1 MSSVKAG
8 AEAWLR
14 HAHSVAALRA
24 MARRRL
30 PRMVFDFAD
39 GAAEDERTLRRNE
52 AAFSDWGFLPRP
64 LEGTSSRDQG
74 VELFGRRLAMPVI
87 IGPTGSA
94 GMFWPRGEVET
105 AKAAAAAGT
114 AYVMSHGSSVSIEDL
129 AEVHTGRRWF
139 QVFMYRD
146 RGLTRSLAER
156 AAAAGYEALVLTTD
170 NQILGMRERD
180 LRNGFTIP
188 PRVTLRTAFDMSLRL
203 PWILR
208 QRKAPMV
215 TLANYVSEE
224 RKDIVS
230 LAAHI
235 AGLLDPAASWRDVE
249 WLRGVWKGPL
259 LLKGVL
265 HPDEARRAAEAGID
279 GVIVSNHGGRQLD
292 TAIASL
298 DALPAVVDAIGG
310 RIPVLIDGGV
320 RRGGDVVKALALGAT
335 ACLIGRPHLWGVAV
349 GGEAG
354 VARVLDILR
363 QDVDRILALGGWDGV
378 AALGPHALV
387 RRAGEDPWP
396 R

>member
-1 MSSVKAG
+1 MTSG
-8 AEAWLR
+8 TGRQPAWLR
-14 HAHSVAALRA
+14 HAHSVADIRA
-24 MARRRL
+24 MARRQL

-52 AAFSDWGFLPRP
+52 DAFSDYGFLPKP
-64 LEGTSSRDQG
+64 LDGTSTRDQG
-74 VELFGRRLAMPVI
+74 VELFGKPLALPVLV
-87 IGPTGSA
+87 GPTGSI

-105 AKAAAAAGT
+105 ARAAAAAGT
-114 AYVMSHGSSVSIEDL
+114 VYVMSHGSTVSIEDL
-129 AEVHTGRRWF
+129 AAVHSGRRWF

-156 AAAAGYEALVLTTD
+156 AAAAGYEALVLTVD

-188 PRVTLRTAFDMSLRL
+188 PRVTMRTAFDMTRRL

-208 QRKAPMV
+208 QRRAPMV

-249 WLRGVWKGPL
+249 WLRGIWKGPL
-259 LLKGVL
+259 VLKGVL
-265 HPDEARRAAEAGID
+265 HPEEARRAVDCGVDGI
-279 GVIVSNHGGRQLD
+279 IVSNHGGRQLD

-298 DALPAVVDAIGG
+298 DALPAVAEAVAG
-310 RIPVLIDGGV
+310 RIAVLIDGGV

-335 ACLIGRPHLWGVAV
+335 ACLIGRPHLWGVSV
-349 GGEAG
+349 GGQAG
-354 VARVLDILR
+354 VERVLEIFR
-363 QDVDRILALGGWDGV
+363 QDIDRALALCGWDGV
-378 AALGPHALV
+378 AAIDPAGLCRIPGRPGP
-387 RRAGEDPWP
+387 
-396 R
+396 

>member
-1 MSSVKAG
+1 MTSG
-8 AEAWLR
+8 TGRQPAWLR
-14 HAHSVAALRA
+14 HAHSVADIRA
-24 MARRRL
+24 MARRQL

-52 AAFSDWGFLPRP
+52 DAFSDYGFLPKP
-64 LEGTSSRDQG
+64 LDGTSTRDQG
-74 VELFGRRLAMPVI
+74 VELFGKRLALPVI
-87 IGPTGSA
+87 VGPTGSI

-105 AKAAAAAGT
+105 ARAAAAAGT
-114 AYVMSHGSSVSIEDL
+114 VYVMSHGSTVSIEDL
-129 AEVHTGRRWF
+129 AAVHSGRRWF

-146 RGLTRSLAER
+146 RGLTQSLAER
-156 AAAAGYEALVLTTD
+156 AAAAGYEALVLTVD

-188 PRVTLRTAFDMSLRL
+188 PRVTLHTAFDMTRRL

-208 QRKAPMV
+208 QRRAPMV

-249 WLRGVWKGPL
+249 WLRGIWKGPL
-259 LLKGVL
+259 VLKGVL
-265 HPDEARRAAEAGID
+265 HPEEARRAVDCGVDGI
-279 GVIVSNHGGRQLD
+279 IVSNHGGRQLD

-298 DALPAVVDAIGG
+298 DALPAVAEAVAG
-310 RIPVLIDGGV
+310 RIAVLIDGGL

-335 ACLIGRPHLWGVAV
+335 ACLIGRPHLWGVSV
-349 GGEAG
+349 GGQAG
-354 VARVLDILR
+354 VERVLEIFR
-363 QDVDRILALGGWDGV
+363 QDIDRALALCGWDGV
-378 AALGPHALV
+378 AAIDP
-387 RRAGEDPWP
+387 AGLCRIPGRP
-396 R
+396 RP

>member
-1 MSSVKAG
+1 MTTGKAG
-8 AEAWLR
+8 AAAWQR
-14 HAHSVAALRA
+14 HAHSVAALRV

-52 AAFSDWGFLPRP
+52 SAFSDYGFLPEP
-64 LEGTSSRDQG
+64 LVGTSVRDQG
-74 VELFGRRLAMPVI
+74 VELFGRRLGLPVI
-87 IGPTGSA
+87 IGPTGSS
-94 GMFWPRGEVET
+94 GMFWPRGELET
-105 AKAAAAAGT
+105 ARAAAAAGT
-114 AYVMSHGSSVSIEDL
+114 VYVMSHGSSISIEDL
-129 AEVHTGRRWF
+129 AREHAGPRWF

-146 RGLTRSLAER
+146 RGLTQSLAER

-188 PRVTLRTAFDMSLRL
+188 PRITLRTALDMSLRL

-208 QRKAPMV
+208 QRRAPMV
-215 TLANYVSEE
+215 TLANYVSEQ

-249 WLRGVWKGPL
+249 WLRGIWKGPL

-265 HPDEARRAAEAGID
+265 HPGEARRAVEAGVD

-298 DALPAVVDAIGG
+298 DALPAVVEAVAG

-354 VARVLDILR
+354 VARVLDIFR
-363 QDVDRILALGGWDGV
+363 QDIDRVLALGGWDGV

-387 RRAGEDPWP
+387 RRPGGGP
-396 R
+396 

>member
-1 MSSVKAG
+1 MTSGTAR
-8 AEAWLR
+8 EPAWLR
-14 HAHSVAALRA
+14 HAHSVAAMRA

-52 AAFSDWGFLPRP
+52 DAFSDYGFLPRP
-64 LEGTSSRDQG
+64 LDGTPSRSQG
-74 VELFGRRLAMPVI
+74 VELFGRPLGLPVI

-105 AKAAAAAGT
+105 ARAAAAADT
-114 AYVMSHGSSVSIEDL
+114 VYVMSHGSSVSIEDL
-129 AEVHTGRRWF
+129 AAVHKGRRWF

-188 PRVTLRTAFDMSLRL
+188 PRITWRTAFDMTRRL
-203 PWILR
+203 PWILG
-208 QRKAPMV
+208 QRRAPMV

-249 WLRGVWKGPL
+249 WLRGIWKGPL
-259 LLKGVL
+259 VLKGVL
-265 HPDEARRAAEAGID
+265 HADEARRAAESGID
-279 GVIVSNHGGRQLD
+279 GIVVSNHGGRQLD

-298 DALPAVVDAIGG
+298 DALPAVVEAVAG

-320 RRGGDVVKALALGAT
+320 RRGGDVIKAIALGAT

-349 GGEAG
+349 GGQAG
-354 VARVLDILR
+354 VARVLEIFR
-363 QDVDRILALGGWDGV
+363 QDIDRALALSGWDGI
-378 AALGPHALV
+378 AAVDRGRLCTIP
-387 RRAGEDPWP
+387 RATRP
-396 R
+396 

>member
-1 MSSVKAG
+1 MTSG
-8 AEAWLR
+8 TGRQPAWLR
-14 HAHSVAALRA
+14 HAHSVADIRA
-24 MARRRL
+24 MARRQL

-52 AAFSDWGFLPRP
+52 DAFSDYGFLPKP
-64 LEGTSSRDQG
+64 LDGTSTRDQG
-74 VELFGRRLAMPVI
+74 VELFGKRLALPVI
-87 IGPTGSA
+87 VGPTGSI

-105 AKAAAAAGT
+105 ARAAAAAGT
-114 AYVMSHGSSVSIEDL
+114 VYVMSHGSTVSIEDL
-129 AEVHTGRRWF
+129 AAVHSGRRWF

-146 RGLTRSLAER
+146 RGLTQSLAER
-156 AAAAGYEALVLTTD
+156 AAAAGYEALVLTVD

-180 LRNGFTIP
+180 LRDGFTIP
-188 PRVTLRTAFDMSLRL
+188 PRITWRTAFDMSLRL

-249 WLRGVWKGPL
+249 WLRGIWKGPL
-259 LLKGVL
+259 VLKGVL
-265 HPDEARRAAEAGID
+265 HADEARRAAESGID
-279 GVIVSNHGGRQLD
+279 GIVVSNHGGRQLD

-298 DALPAVVDAIGG
+298 DALPAVVEAVAG

-320 RRGGDVVKALALGAT
+320 RRGGDVIKAIALGAT

-349 GGEAG
+349 GGQAG
-354 VARVLDILR
+354 VARVLEIFR
-363 QDVDRILALGGWDGV
+363 QDIDRALALSGWDGI
-378 AALGPHALV
+378 AAVDRGRLCTIP
-387 RRAGEDPWP
+387 RATRP
-396 R
+396 